1 MDEIMPDDAESPQEM
16 TERDIP
22 DSQSELLAEFE
33 RRRRVNF
40 NFFLLEFSINANIT
54 PIYSF

>member
-33 RRRRVNF
+33 RRRRVKQ
-40 NFFLLEFSINANIT
+40 
-54 PIYSF
+54 